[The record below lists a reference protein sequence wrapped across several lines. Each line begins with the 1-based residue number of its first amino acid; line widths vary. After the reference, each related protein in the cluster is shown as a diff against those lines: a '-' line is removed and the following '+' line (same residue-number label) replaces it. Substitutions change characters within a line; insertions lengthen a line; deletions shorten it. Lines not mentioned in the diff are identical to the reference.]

1 MGLFDIFKKKA
12 VDGTY
17 RRDESG
23 AGFAQDGV
31 YSDPE
36 RFCIVVEDVFS
47 ITGRGTVIT
56 GQVRSGR
63 VAVGDRVTLKRLDGS
78 VREVN
83 IGGIEMFRR
92 MLDKAEKGDNVGIL
106 LRGLEKSDVGRG
118 DILER

>member
-1 MGLFDIFKKKA
+1 MGLFDIFKKKP

-83 IGGIEMFRR
+83 IGSIEMFRR
-92 MLDKAEKGDNVGIL
+92 MHKAEKGDNVGIL

>member
-1 MGLFDIFKKKA
+1 M
-12 VDGTY
+12 
-17 RRDESG
+17 
-23 AGFAQDGV
+23 
-31 YSDPE
+31 
-36 RFCIVVEDVFS
+36 
-47 ITGRGTVIT
+47 IT

>member
-1 MGLFDIFKKKA
+1 M
-12 VDGTY
+12 
-17 RRDESG
+17 
-23 AGFAQDGV
+23 
-31 YSDPE
+31 
-36 RFCIVVEDVFS
+36 FS

>member
-1 MGLFDIFKKKA
+1 M
-12 VDGTY
+12 
-17 RRDESG
+17 
-23 AGFAQDGV
+23 
-31 YSDPE
+31 
-36 RFCIVVEDVFS
+36 FS
-47 ITGRGTVIT
+47 ITARGTVINW
-56 GQVRSGR
+56 QVRSGR